1 MKLYFLLAIYIS
13 FGLIG
18 AIQNKGYSDDF
29 GQDDVVSSVFQ
40 KSVAFRFADHKLKLN
55 RIPLNYDENLDGN
68 FSYTIDLNLY
78 QRFEA
83 QPTFWQKN

>member
-18 AIQNKGYSDDF
+18 AIQNKSYPDNLDK
-29 GQDDVVSSVFQ
+29 DDVVSSVFR
-40 KSVAFRFADHKLKLN
+40 KSVAFRYADHKLKLN

-68 FSYTIDLNLY
+68 FSYTVDLNLY
-78 QRFEA
+78 
-83 QPTFWQKN
+83 